1 MSLNYDI
8 RECTADTED
17 EGQWQLCNSLIW
29 LTMTVDLH
37 EISEEN
43 LEEWRF
49 RLAVV
54 DILIQD
60 GRSRLEIFNPDVL
73 RSFIGLKT
81 NANNVTRTKWM
92 TRMKKA
98 LIDEGKNAVR
108 RMDNVTLARKHGVLP
123 PKGEVTIPVDV
134 PTDGGDE

>member
-29 LTMTVDLH
+29 LTMTVDLN
-37 EISEEN
+37 EITEEN

-60 GRSRLEIFNPDVL
+60 GRSRLEIFTPDVL
-73 RSFIGLKT
+73 RSFIGLST
-81 NANNVTRTKWM
+81 NANNVTRNKWM

-98 LIDEGKNAVR
+98 LIDEGKSAVR
-108 RMDNVTLARKHGVLP
+108 RMDNVLP
-123 PKGEVTIPVDV
+123 PAGEVAIPVD
-134 PTDGGDE
+134 GGDD